1 MSNYKETRRL
11 GASALRA
18 LCIRENWYTLGD
30 NDEYEHLLLDLAG
43 NKPHLAT
50 GDIIAIAEDIAAHS
64 DLDEGWTV
72 EAIAF
77 EIGRACSVTFQRV
90 PELAEGLPELC
101 FSVLPG
107 AGELICIKRG
117 ESGYYP
123 SDWSTDDPERNREL
137 ADYNN
142 ERLGVTQAQRLAME
156 AGSMHGWD
164 VPGADP
170 QKAYV
175 QLPHVSDEMVAAAK
189 RAVDRRL
196 LPKLLAVLEAVGCT
210 EPDCVASI
218 ASQLDQY
225 VFEPRHRTFE
235 DIALADLH
243 IIVGELALD
252 LLLPHVN
259 LHTYGQAVAKDMR
272 LTLSSYGEISRRDGE
287 PIQTMGEQAALRN
300 KG

>member
-50 GDIIAIAEDIAAHS
+50 GDIIAIAEDIAVHS

-90 PELAEGLPELC
+90 TELAEGLPELC
-101 FSVLPG
+101 FSVLPST
-107 AGELICIKRG
+107 GELICIKRG

-123 SDWSTDDPERNREL
+123 SDWGTDDPERNREL

-156 AGSMHGWD
+156 TGSMHGWD

-170 QKAYV
+170 KACAQALSV
-175 QLPHVSDEMVAAAK
+175 PEEIAAAAR
-189 RAVDRRL
+189 RAVDRCL
-196 LPKLLAVLEAVGCT
+196 LPKLLTVLEAVGCT
-210 EPDCVASI
+210 NPDSAARI
-218 ASQLDQY
+218 AGQLDQY
-225 VFEPRHRTFE
+225 VFDPSHRTFE

-252 LLLPHVN
+252 LLIPHVN
-259 LHTYGQAVAKDMR
+259 LRTYGQAVAKNMN

-287 PIQTMGEQAALRN
+287 PIQTLGEQAALRN